1 MASSSCIQKPWDM
14 SDRGKNTAV
23 SLWPLLGWRRP
34 RARDGDLT
42 EVALSH
48 APELHGFALRL
59 CDNKPEADDL
69 LQETFV
75 KALSKR
81 TQLRERSAIRA
92 WLFRIMRNIHIDR
105 RKSAAYRLQIL
116 DGDIASHGE
125 AKRVRGDLRLTL
137 ERALAQL
144 PTEQRECILL
154 ATIWGFRYREIAAIV
169 DCPVGT
175 VRSRIARARAALTDL
190 LEEVTQ

>member
-1 MASSSCIQKPWDM
+1 
-14 SDRGKNTAV
+14 
-23 SLWPLLGWRRP
+23 
-34 RARDGDLT
+34 
-42 EVALSH
+42 
-48 APELHGFALRL
+48 
-59 CDNKPEADDL
+59 
-69 LQETFV
+69 
-75 KALSKR
+75 
-81 TQLRERSAIRA
+81 
-92 WLFRIMRNIHIDR
+92 
-105 RKSAAYRLQIL
+105 
-116 DGDIASHGE
+116 
-125 AKRVRGDLRLTL
+125 RGDLRLTL